1 MIAKS
6 AADVAA
12 PLLELITRLKT
23 FRVDWH
29 TGEGKALKDE
39 PEYELGIDIEE
50 SDLDHANV
58 VSSVRKPTPWEDPK
72 EVRHALAI
80 DLDVPAYFVPS
91 STEGHGHL
99 YVDVPKG
106 IPHHRYMALLSALA
120 DAGIIEPGYAA
131 VSIKRG
137 RSDLRLPWV
146 AKGDALPEAPA
157 KVATPTPVSGPNFPA
172 PTIVEPF

>member
-1 MIAKS
+1 MIARNDIQP
-6 AADVAA
+6 A
-12 PLLELITRLKT
+12 LLRLIERMQT
-23 FRVDWH
+23 FRVDWSKVAP
-29 TGEGKALKDE
+29 TGTSVREDVG
-39 PEYELGIDIEE
+39 YELGIDIEE

-58 VSSVRKPTPWEDPK
+58 VSSVRKPGLWEDQK
-72 EVRHALAI
+72 NVAHNVAI
-80 DLDVPAYFVPS
+80 DLDVPAYLVPS
-91 STEGHGHL
+91 STGGHSHL

-146 AKGDALPEAPA
+146 AKGDELPEAPA
-157 KVATPTPVSGPNFPA
+157 KAPLPVQAPA
-172 PTIVEPF
+172 DPF